1 MTDTLQKKFLEKD
14 FTPDVEGTFENRE
27 HGGLTLD
34 ELVQELDDN
43 SKDAGASTT
52 HIHFNSV
59 DGKDASL
66 HEFIIR
72 DNGCGMNAEKL
83 FDALRLSLH
92 HTHAVGDTGKFGDG
106 LKNAT
111 YALGNTIRI
120 VSKMAG
126 QPAVGVHLDLGRMK
140 ENKTFRPT
148 SAGAAATYMD
158 SFPSPL
164 WTLWSAQ
171 ASGTMVSV
179 REIKPAHMVNVEMAA
194 ALMRKSLSL
203 ANSTTR
209 NNSVYI
215 HTNMPPAPA
224 PPPTLAE
231 RERVT
236 ALTLAQLKT
245 ELSSRGVALAS
256 LVEKSDYVTA
266 LLCAPPPMEH
276 VTPLDPFYRAA
287 QEKLEAVAETELL
300 VYTDAAR
307 KVSIYER
314 LTGNR
319 IRGNTS
325 KKGAKEV
332 TGTPDVPLY
341 FKLSGTLPEG
351 RGKRVY
357 ADEFHQPCAATDLP
371 TGTPLV
377 VKLRFIKV
385 AADVYLE
392 EGKTAAYADVSDRR
406 RGFWFYR
413 GSRLVGAARNLG
425 MSLDDHYNRIRAE
438 VIFPGELDKMVGM
451 RTQKQIGNHLAT
463 ASLQNALIL
472 LWRQVANA
480 WSGASVTDETG
491 SVSSGGSKAK
501 VKPKAKATATAPV
514 MNLLPVTVKKPEEN
528 TFPGPPLPA
537 SPLAQRPI
545 AEVEAEAD
553 AAEPET
559 YNSFVA
565 AQRPSVK
572 EANPNFTPQQC
583 ITELARLWQLKKA
596 QTQAPSYQTN
606 LKAKLLPFR
615 QSFPHMNLNRADDA
629 TEEEAAALMVAM
641 KTLEDFF
648 A

>member
-1 MTDTLQKKFLEKD
+1 MGHWQVPTSKMTDTLQKKFLEKD

-215 HTNMPPAPA
+215 HTNMPPHLDQSQDNIP
-224 PPPTLAE
+224 
-231 RERVT
+231 V
-236 ALTLAQLKT
+236 
-245 ELSSRGVALAS
+245 S
-256 LVEKSDYVTA
+256 
-266 LLCAPPPMEH
+266 
-276 VTPLDPFYRAA
+276 PLDPFYRAA

-545 AEVEAEAD
+545 AEAEAEAD
-553 AAEPET
+553 AAQPET

-615 QSFPHMNLNRADDA
+615 QSFPHMNLSRADDA

>member
-171 ASGTMVSV
+171 TSGTMVSV

-215 HTNMPPAPA
+215 HTNMPPHLDQSQDNIP
-224 PPPTLAE
+224 
-231 RERVT
+231 
-236 ALTLAQLKT
+236 
-245 ELSSRGVALAS
+245 
-256 LVEKSDYVTA
+256 
-266 LLCAPPPMEH
+266 

-480 WSGASVTDETG
+480 WSGATVADETG

-553 AAEPET
+553 AAQPET

>member
-1 MTDTLQKKFLEKD
+1 MGHWQVPTSKMTDTLQKKFLEKD

-215 HTNMPPAPA
+215 HTNMPPHLDQSQDNIP
-224 PPPTLAE
+224 
-231 RERVT
+231 
-236 ALTLAQLKT
+236 
-245 ELSSRGVALAS
+245 
-256 LVEKSDYVTA
+256 
-266 LLCAPPPMEH
+266 

-480 WSGASVTDETG
+480 WSGATVADETG

-553 AAEPET
+553 AAQPET

-615 QSFPHMNLNRADDA
+615 QSFPHMNLSRADDA

>member
-171 ASGTMVSV
+171 TSGTMVSV

-203 ANSTTR
+203 ANSSTR

-215 HTNMPPAPA
+215 HTNMPPHLDQSQDNIP
-224 PPPTLAE
+224 
-231 RERVT
+231 
-236 ALTLAQLKT
+236 
-245 ELSSRGVALAS
+245 
-256 LVEKSDYVTA
+256 
-266 LLCAPPPMEH
+266 

-357 ADEFHQPCAATDLP
+357 ADEFHQPCASTDLP

-545 AEVEAEAD
+545 AEAEAEAD

-615 QSFPHMNLNRADDA
+615 QSFPHMNLSRADDA

>member
-1 MTDTLQKKFLEKD
+1 MGHWQVPTSKMTDTLQKKFLEKD

-215 HTNMPPAPA
+215 HTNMPPHLDQSQDNIP
-224 PPPTLAE
+224 
-231 RERVT
+231 
-236 ALTLAQLKT
+236 
-245 ELSSRGVALAS
+245 
-256 LVEKSDYVTA
+256 
-266 LLCAPPPMEH
+266 

-357 ADEFHQPCAATDLP
+357 ADEFHQPSAATDLP

-480 WSGASVTDETG
+480 WSGATVADETG

-514 MNLLPVTVKKPEEN
+514 MNLLPVTVKKPEDN

-553 AAEPET
+553 AAQPET

>member
-1 MTDTLQKKFLEKD
+1 MGHWQVPTSKMTDTLQKKFLEKD

-215 HTNMPPAPA
+215 HTNMPPHLDQSQDNIP
-224 PPPTLAE
+224 
-231 RERVT
+231 
-236 ALTLAQLKT
+236 
-245 ELSSRGVALAS
+245 
-256 LVEKSDYVTA
+256 
-266 LLCAPPPMEH
+266 

-480 WSGASVTDETG
+480 WSGATVADETG

-545 AEVEAEAD
+545 AEAEAEAD

>member
-1 MTDTLQKKFLEKD
+1 MPPVL
-14 FTPDVEGTFENRE
+14 N
-27 HGGLTLD
+27 
-34 ELVQELDDN
+34 
-43 SKDAGASTT
+43 AGSTT
-52 HIHFNSV
+52 V
-59 DGKDASL
+59 
-66 HEFIIR
+66 
-72 DNGCGMNAEKL
+72 
-83 FDALRLSLH
+83 
-92 HTHAVGDTGKFGDG
+92 
-106 LKNAT
+106 
-111 YALGNTIRI
+111 
-120 VSKMAG
+120 
-126 QPAVGVHLDLGRMK
+126 PLDQI
-140 ENKTFRPT
+140 P
-148 SAGAAATYMD
+148 
-158 SFPSPL
+158 
-164 WTLWSAQ
+164 
-171 ASGTMVSV
+171 
-179 REIKPAHMVNVEMAA
+179 
-194 ALMRKSLSL
+194 
-203 ANSTTR
+203 
-209 NNSVYI
+209 
-215 HTNMPPAPA
+215 
-224 PPPTLAE
+224 
-231 RERVT
+231 
-236 ALTLAQLKT
+236 
-245 ELSSRGVALAS
+245 
-256 LVEKSDYVTA
+256 
-266 LLCAPPPMEH
+266 

-287 QEKLEAVAETELL
+287 KEKLEAVAETELL

-307 KVSIYER
+307 KVSVYER

-392 EGKTAAYADVSDRR
+392 EGRTAAYADVSDRR

-451 RTQKQIGNHLAT
+451 RTQKQNGNHLAT
-463 ASLQNALIL
+463 ASLQNSLIL

-480 WSGASVTDETG
+480 WSGAAVTDETG

-501 VKPKAKATATAPV
+501 VKAKAKGTGTAPV
-514 MNLLPVTVKKPEEN
+514 MNLLPVTVKKPDEN

-537 SPLAQRPI
+537 SPLPGAERLI
-545 AEVEAEAD
+545 AEAEAI
-553 AAEPET
+553 AAHAEPET

-565 AQRPSVK
+565 AQRPTVK
-572 EANPNFTPQQC
+572 EANPDFTPQQC
-583 ITELARLWQLKKA
+583 ITEVARLWQLRKA
-596 QTQAPSYQTN
+596 QTQASSYQAN

-615 QSFPHMNLNRADDA
+615 QSFPHMNVSRADDA

>member
-1 MTDTLQKKFLEKD
+1 MGHWQVPTSKMTDTLQKKFLEKD

-215 HTNMPPAPA
+215 HTNMPPHLDQSQDNIP
-224 PPPTLAE
+224 
-231 RERVT
+231 
-236 ALTLAQLKT
+236 
-245 ELSSRGVALAS
+245 
-256 LVEKSDYVTA
+256 
-266 LLCAPPPMEH
+266 

-545 AEVEAEAD
+545 AEAEAEAD
-553 AAEPET
+553 AAQPET

-615 QSFPHMNLNRADDA
+615 QSFPHMNLSRADDA

>member
-215 HTNMPPAPA
+215 HTNMPPHLDQSQDNIP
-224 PPPTLAE
+224 
-231 RERVT
+231 V
-236 ALTLAQLKT
+236 
-245 ELSSRGVALAS
+245 S
-256 LVEKSDYVTA
+256 
-266 LLCAPPPMEH
+266 
-276 VTPLDPFYRAA
+276 PLDPFYRAA

-501 VKPKAKATATAPV
+501 VKPKAKATVTAPV

-553 AAEPET
+553 AAQPET

-596 QTQAPSYQTN
+596 QNQAPSYQTN

-615 QSFPHMNLNRADDA
+615 QSFPHMNLSRADDA

>member
-215 HTNMPPAPA
+215 HTNMPPHLDQSQDNIP
-224 PPPTLAE
+224 
-231 RERVT
+231 
-236 ALTLAQLKT
+236 
-245 ELSSRGVALAS
+245 
-256 LVEKSDYVTA
+256 
-266 LLCAPPPMEH
+266 

-480 WSGASVTDETG
+480 WSGATVADETG

-545 AEVEAEAD
+545 AEAEVEAEAD
-553 AAEPET
+553 AAQPET

>member
-1 MTDTLQKKFLEKD
+1 MGHWQVPTSKMTDTLQKKFLEKD

-215 HTNMPPAPA
+215 HTNMPPHLDQSQDNIP
-224 PPPTLAE
+224 
-231 RERVT
+231 
-236 ALTLAQLKT
+236 
-245 ELSSRGVALAS
+245 
-256 LVEKSDYVTA
+256 
-266 LLCAPPPMEH
+266 

-480 WSGASVTDETG
+480 WSGATVADETG

>member
-215 HTNMPPAPA
+215 HTNMPPHLDQSQDNIP
-224 PPPTLAE
+224 
-231 RERVT
+231 
-236 ALTLAQLKT
+236 
-245 ELSSRGVALAS
+245 
-256 LVEKSDYVTA
+256 
-266 LLCAPPPMEH
+266 

-480 WSGASVTDETG
+480 WSGATVADETG

>member
-1 MTDTLQKKFLEKD
+1 MGHWQVPTSKMTDTLQKKFLEKD

-215 HTNMPPAPA
+215 HTNMPPHLDQSQDNIP
-224 PPPTLAE
+224 
-231 RERVT
+231 
-236 ALTLAQLKT
+236 
-245 ELSSRGVALAS
+245 
-256 LVEKSDYVTA
+256 
-266 LLCAPPPMEH
+266 

-357 ADEFHQPCAATDLP
+357 ADEFHQPSSATDLP

-480 WSGASVTDETG
+480 WSGATVADETG

-545 AEVEAEAD
+545 AEAEVEAEAD
-553 AAEPET
+553 AAQPET

>member
-1 MTDTLQKKFLEKD
+1 MGHWQVPTSKMTDTLQKKFLEKD

-215 HTNMPPAPA
+215 HTNMPPHLDQSQDNIP
-224 PPPTLAE
+224 
-231 RERVT
+231 V
-236 ALTLAQLKT
+236 
-245 ELSSRGVALAS
+245 S
-256 LVEKSDYVTA
+256 
-266 LLCAPPPMEH
+266 
-276 VTPLDPFYRAA
+276 PLDPFYRAA

-480 WSGASVTDETG
+480 WSGATVADETG

>member
-1 MTDTLQKKFLEKD
+1 MGHWQVPTSKMTDTLQKKFLEKD

-215 HTNMPPAPA
+215 HTNMPPHLDQSQDNIP
-224 PPPTLAE
+224 
-231 RERVT
+231 
-236 ALTLAQLKT
+236 
-245 ELSSRGVALAS
+245 
-256 LVEKSDYVTA
+256 
-266 LLCAPPPMEH
+266 

-545 AEVEAEAD
+545 AEAEAEAD
-553 AAEPET
+553 AAQPET

>member
-1 MTDTLQKKFLEKD
+1 MGHWQVPTSKMTDTLQKKFLEKD

-215 HTNMPPAPA
+215 HTNMPPHLDQSQDNIP
-224 PPPTLAE
+224 
-231 RERVT
+231 
-236 ALTLAQLKT
+236 
-245 ELSSRGVALAS
+245 
-256 LVEKSDYVTA
+256 
-266 LLCAPPPMEH
+266 

-357 ADEFHQPCAATDLP
+357 ADEFHQPSSATDLP

-480 WSGASVTDETG
+480 WSGATVADETG

>member
-1 MTDTLQKKFLEKD
+1 
-14 FTPDVEGTFENRE
+14 
-27 HGGLTLD
+27 
-34 ELVQELDDN
+34 
-43 SKDAGASTT
+43 
-52 HIHFNSV
+52 
-59 DGKDASL
+59 
-66 HEFIIR
+66 
-72 DNGCGMNAEKL
+72 
-83 FDALRLSLH
+83 
-92 HTHAVGDTGKFGDG
+92 
-106 LKNAT
+106 
-111 YALGNTIRI
+111 
-120 VSKMAG
+120 
-126 QPAVGVHLDLGRMK
+126 
-140 ENKTFRPT
+140 
-148 SAGAAATYMD
+148 
-158 SFPSPL
+158 
-164 WTLWSAQ
+164 
-171 ASGTMVSV
+171 
-179 REIKPAHMVNVEMAA
+179 MVNVEMAA
-194 ALMRKSLSL
+194 AITRKSLSL
-203 ANSTTR
+203 ANSSTR

-215 HTNMPPAPA
+215 HTNMPPVLNAGSTTVPLDQI
-224 PPPTLAE
+224 P
-231 RERVT
+231 
-236 ALTLAQLKT
+236 
-245 ELSSRGVALAS
+245 
-256 LVEKSDYVTA
+256 
-266 LLCAPPPMEH
+266 

-287 QEKLEAVAETELL
+287 EEKLEAVAETELL
-300 VYTDAAR
+300 VYTDASR
-307 KVSIYER
+307 KVSVYER

-371 TGTPLV
+371 AGTPLV

-463 ASLQNALIL
+463 ASLQNSLIL

-480 WSGASVTDETG
+480 WSGAAVTDETG

-501 VKPKAKATATAPV
+501 VKAKAKGTATAPV
-514 MNLLPVTVKKPEEN
+514 MNLLPVTVKKPDEN
-528 TFPGPPLPA
+528 TLPGPPLPA
-537 SPLAQRPI
+537 SPLPGAERLI
-545 AEVEAEAD
+545 AEAEVIA
-553 AAEPET
+553 AHAEPET

-565 AQRPSVK
+565 AQRPTVK
-572 EANPNFTPQQC
+572 EANPDFTPQQC
-583 ITELARLWQLKKA
+583 ITELARLWQLRKA
-596 QTQAPSYQTN
+596 QTQASSYQAN

-615 QSFPHMNLNRADDA
+615 QSFPHMNVSRADDA

>member
-1 MTDTLQKKFLEKD
+1 MGHWQVPTSKMTDTLQKKFLEKD

-158 SFPSPL
+158 SFPTPL

-215 HTNMPPAPA
+215 HTNMPPHLDQSQDNIP
-224 PPPTLAE
+224 
-231 RERVT
+231 V
-236 ALTLAQLKT
+236 
-245 ELSSRGVALAS
+245 S
-256 LVEKSDYVTA
+256 
-266 LLCAPPPMEH
+266 
-276 VTPLDPFYRAA
+276 PLDPFYRAA

-480 WSGASVTDETG
+480 WSGATVADETG

>member
-148 SAGAAATYMD
+148 SAGPAATYMD

-215 HTNMPPAPA
+215 HTNMPPHLDQSQDNIP
-224 PPPTLAE
+224 
-231 RERVT
+231 V
-236 ALTLAQLKT
+236 
-245 ELSSRGVALAS
+245 S
-256 LVEKSDYVTA
+256 
-266 LLCAPPPMEH
+266 
-276 VTPLDPFYRAA
+276 PLDPFYRAA

-553 AAEPET
+553 AAQPET

-615 QSFPHMNLNRADDA
+615 QSFPHMNLSRADDA

>member
-1 MTDTLQKKFLEKD
+1 MGHWQVPTSKMTDTLQKKFLEKD

-215 HTNMPPAPA
+215 HTNMPPHLDQSQDNIP
-224 PPPTLAE
+224 
-231 RERVT
+231 
-236 ALTLAQLKT
+236 
-245 ELSSRGVALAS
+245 
-256 LVEKSDYVTA
+256 
-266 LLCAPPPMEH
+266 

-357 ADEFHQPCAATDLP
+357 ADEFHQPSAATDLP

-480 WSGASVTDETG
+480 WSGATVADETG

-553 AAEPET
+553 AAQPET

-615 QSFPHMNLNRADDA
+615 QSFPHMNLSRADDA

>member
-1 MTDTLQKKFLEKD
+1 MGHWQVPTSKMTDTLQKKFLEKD

-215 HTNMPPAPA
+215 HTNMPPHLDQSQDNIP
-224 PPPTLAE
+224 
-231 RERVT
+231 V
-236 ALTLAQLKT
+236 
-245 ELSSRGVALAS
+245 S
-256 LVEKSDYVTA
+256 
-266 LLCAPPPMEH
+266 
-276 VTPLDPFYRAA
+276 PLDPFYRAA

-501 VKPKAKATATAPV
+501 VKPKAKATVTAPV

-553 AAEPET
+553 AAQPET

-596 QTQAPSYQTN
+596 QNQAPSYQTN

-615 QSFPHMNLNRADDA
+615 QSFPHMNLSRADDA